1 MASNHFHLNLQ
12 IILYLYS
19 KFYCFLGGSRIY
31 HIKVSL
37 VSSHFHV
44 NLQIILFIETVNK
57 IHHIRVVVPAYLF
70 SQSAFQRK
78 DLTCLIHCHFA
89 FRYHHQFQVPLPP
102 FPYHLFLVPQVF
114 TATLILTNLSHC
126 KAPDFSLSIIATQ
139 IWYFLLSLIFLFL
152 YWVWCNWLVL
162 S

>member
-1 MASNHFHLNLQ
+1 MIELTNITYFANCFWWEKKKLLFIVKDVKWWMASNHFHLNLQ

-78 DLTCLIHCHFA
+78 DLTFLIHCHFA
-89 FRYHHQFQVPLPP
+89 FRC
-102 FPYHLFLVPQVF
+102 HLFP
-114 TATLILTNLSHC
+114 TTS
-126 KAPDFSLSIIATQ
+126 SLYLKS
-139 IWYFLLSLIFLFL
+139 SLQL
-152 YWVWCNWLVL
+152 W